1 MRVDTLRAVPR
12 LLQNTYENESGRG
25 PFFSLTITSR
35 LTAVGD
41 ETFGC
46 HLL

>member
-1 MRVDTLRAVPR
+1 MPVDMLRAVPR
-12 LLQNTYENESGRG
+12 LQNTYENESGRG

-35 LTAVGD
+35 LTTVGD